1 MIKKRPFVD
10 TNKFLC
16 QHIVYMDIQLIVNKY
31 KKLTYSRQ
39 ELLDAG
45 ITPRQL
51 RTLTA
56 KGDVYRIGH
65 GIYRVAAEGLDDA
78 FYDQMY
84 REATK
89 IAGPKSVVCL
99 LSALEYYHLTDVITD
114 SVWLMVP
121 FEKRVRSNKITL
133 LRTRN
138 PHWTIGI
145 KRMKGFR
152 ITTLERTLVDSLN
165 YHKKIA
171 RPIAIEAIQ
180 RAITSKKTTLA
191 EIGDMARELNVR
203 KKLQPIFEA
212 LM

>member
-1 MIKKRPFVD
+1 
-10 TNKFLC
+10 
-16 QHIVYMDIQLIVNKY
+16 MDIQLLVNKY
-31 KKLTYSRQ
+31 KKLTFSRK

-45 ITPRQL
+45 VTPRQL
-51 RTLTA
+51 RTLTS
-56 KGDVYRIGH
+56 KGNIDRIGH
-65 GIYRVAAEGLDDA
+65 GIYRIAAEAPEDE

-89 IAGPKSVVCL
+89 IAGAKSAVCL

-121 FEKRVRSNKITL
+121 FEKRVLSNKITL

-138 PHWTIGI
+138 PRWNIGV
-145 KRMKGFR
+145 KRMKGFW

-171 RPIAIEAIQ
+171 RPIAIEAIK
-180 RAITSKKTTLA
+180 RAIAEKKTTLA
-191 EIGDMARELNVR
+191 KIGDMARELDLR
-203 KKLQPIFEA
+203 KKLEPIFEA